1 MVTRQVARKTVK
13 EHITYDKPKRDARMR
28 VSADKY
34 EDYTKSKKKKGKNDE
49 NDDELEEET
58 EYQAMI
64 TPKKRKSKESNNLKS
79 MDSKKGKNKKI
90 EGEKPKKVSSKI
102 QLYDAITM

>member
-13 EHITYDKPKRDARMR
+13 EHITYDKPKRDARMKI
-28 VSADKY
+28 SDKY

-49 NDDELEEET
+49 NDNKIEEET
-58 EYQAMI
+58 ENQAMI

-90 EGEKPKKVSSKI
+90 EGEKPKKVSSKM
-102 QLYDAITM
+102 QLYDAITK